1 MDESNHPMNGIYSF
15 NSIGDSAAKLSEL
28 LGDGW
33 EDDVVPR
40 RISPPG
46 NYSSPKHWWAIS
58 TMKAL
63 SQKMFGDKK
72 DDPRFSVFTTEEV
85 QREVHMFSVTHKTL
99 LDHAAPT
106 YFVTKELIEALDR
119 TDVEDTIPME
129 ELNWPHEAM
138 LFVLP
143 RDIRY
148 AEACGIFNKTSFVAM
163 LTLTRADHVK
173 YGKSYI
179 VTSVYDDGT
188 TSYAHY
194 PCGGTYGDQ
203 MREHGDKFIMENPTD
218 FYREE
223 YELSIDRSR
232 LDEDKRQI
240 NSAVRLAWKILCAMN
255 APNETVVVG
264 GSLLR
269 PSREGRG
276 RKKDQKELWSPS
288 ILDISER
295 VSVSDDPDGDGG
307 KGVRLHWRRGHFR
320 RQAYGTGRAQRRM
333 VWIKPHKVGSL

>member
-1 MDESNHPMNGIYSF
+1 MNEPSKSIYSS
-15 NSIGDSAAKLSEL
+15 NSIGDCAAKLEEL
-28 LGDGW
+28 LGSNW
-33 EDDVVPR
+33 EDEVIPR
-40 RISPPG
+40 RIAPPNG
-46 NYSSPKHWWAIS
+46 YSSPKHWFATS
-58 TMKAL
+58 MMKAL

-85 QREVHMFSVTHKTL
+85 KREVHMFSVTHKTL
-99 LDHAAPT
+99 LDHDAPT
-106 YFVTKELIEALDR
+106 YFITKELIEALDR

-129 ELNWPHEAM
+129 ELNWPHEGM

-143 RDIRY
+143 RDMKY
-148 AEACGIFNKTSFVAM
+148 AEACGIFNKTTFLNM
-163 LTLTRADHVK
+163 LTIVRADHVK

-232 LDEDKRQI
+232 LDEDKKQI
-240 NSAVRLAWKILCAMN
+240 NSAVRLAWKVLCAMN

-264 GSLLR
+264 GSMLR

-276 RKKDQKELWSPS
+276 RKKPRKELWSPRM
-288 ILDISER
+288 LDISEKAL
-295 VSVSDDPDGDGG
+295 VSGDSDGEGG

-320 RQAYGTGRAQRRM
+320 RQAFGTGRAQRRM